1 MNWIVNRPIPTPSH
15 VNVWEEFQS
24 NFTQDWQDVNV
35 QTNAATQLS
44 KLKMEG
50 KDIDKYIT
58 AFSAL
63 ARKAHYPLDSDAVQ
77 DMFKLGLTFGLHC
90 AVKMSD
96 TRTHN

>member
-1 MNWIVNRPIPTPSH
+1 
-15 VNVWEEFQS
+15 
-24 NFTQDWQDVNV
+24 
-35 QTNAATQLS
+35 
-44 KLKMEG
+44 MEG

-96 TRTHN
+96 TRTHNWEELTNLA